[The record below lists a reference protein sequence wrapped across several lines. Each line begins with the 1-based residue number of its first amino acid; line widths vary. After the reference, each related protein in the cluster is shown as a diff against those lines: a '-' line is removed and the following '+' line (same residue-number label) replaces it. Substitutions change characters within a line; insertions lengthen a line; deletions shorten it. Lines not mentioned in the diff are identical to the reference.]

1 MTIKATVE
9 AAHVP
14 WRPLGELFVSRGL
27 ISEGELE
34 TALAEQAATGK
45 RLGEILVDGGL
56 VSGPDLTSALMDQ
69 LGVEISKE
77 EGFGSGLWA
86 EIKRRHK
93 RVRPEGEDIDDDMR
107 PDQSLLHV
115 VEDDEPEEPEEP
127 EVEYDHAVEPDP
139 EPEPFTPPPAA
150 AVVPELFEPELVAAE
165 PFESEAE
172 PFEPEPELEPEL
184 VEFEREPA
192 APEFAQVA
200 FAAGTL
206 AESEPIE
213 AEPFVLAD
221 PELEHE
227 LEEIKAEYAPP
238 APIESFSEPEP
249 EAQEAFVPEHQFAEP
264 ELVEYEQVPA
274 PIVAVE
280 PVPVPQSEP
289 APAADEPTE
298 PTVAEYDDTTELR
311 AELGEARAE
320 LTQLQEMLADAM
332 TALAALSAEAARKP
346 YES

>member
-1 MTIKATVE
+1 VTIKATVE

-34 TALAEQAATGK
+34 TALSEQAATGK

-93 RVRPEGEDIDDDMR
+93 RVRPDGEDIDDGMR

-115 VEDDEPEEPEEP
+115 VEDEEPEEP

-150 AVVPELFEPELVAAE
+150 AAVPEPFEAELVAAE
-165 PFESEAE
+165 PLEPEAE
-172 PFEPEPELEPEL
+172 PFEPEPEL

-192 APEFAQVA
+192 APEVAEVA
-200 FAAGTL
+200 FAAATFE
-206 AESEPIE
+206 ESEPIE
-213 AEPFVLAD
+213 TEPFVLAD

-249 EAQEAFVPEHQFAEP
+249 EAQDAFEPEHQFAEP
-264 ELVEYEQVPA
+264 ELVEYEPVPA

-280 PVPVPQSEP
+280 PVPEPQPEP
-289 APAADEPTE
+289 APAADEPVE
-298 PTVAEYDDTTELR
+298 PMAHATVAEYDDTTELR
-311 AELGEARAE
+311 AELDEARAE
-320 LTQLQEMLADAM
+320 LKQLQEMLADAM
-332 TALAALSAEAARKP
+332 TALTALSAEAAGKP

>member
-14 WRPLGELFVSRGL
+14 WRPLGQLFVSRGL

-77 EGFGSGLWA
+77 EGYGSGLWA

-93 RVRPEGEDIDDDMR
+93 RVRNEGEDDEDGLQ
-107 PDQSLLHV
+107 DQSLLHV
-115 VEDDEPEEPEEP
+115 VEEDEPEEP
-127 EVEYDHAVEPDP
+127 EVEYDHAVEPDT
-139 EPEPFTPPPAA
+139 EPEPFLPPAA
-150 AVVPELFEPELVAAE
+150 AVIVPELFEPELVVAEQFESEAKPFDPGAE
-165 PFESEAE
+165 PFELELV
-172 PFEPEPELEPEL
+172 ELEPE
-184 VEFEREPA
+184 PA
-192 APEFAQVA
+192 EPEFAEVA
-200 FAAGTL
+200 FAAATFV
-206 AESEPIE
+206 ESEPIE
-213 AEPFVLAD
+213 SEAVVLAD

-238 APIESFSEPEP
+238 APIESFSA
-249 EAQEAFVPEHQFAEP
+249 EAQEAFEPEDQFAEP
-264 ELVEYEQVPA
+264 ELVEYEPVPA

-280 PVPVPQSEP
+280 PVPEPQPEP
-289 APAADEPTE
+289 APAADEPAE
-298 PTVAEYDDTTELR
+298 PMAAAPTAEYDEATELR
-311 AELGEARAE
+311 AELDEARAE

-332 TALAALSAEAARKP
+332 TALAALSAEAAGKP
-346 YES
+346 YEG